1 MPSVPPFSSLNMY
14 QSSPAGSVTTKTAPK
29 NSASDE
35 AAQAELAKKTR
46 ETFAIASANQSLG
59 MAALFQPQQSK
70 YAMQNLL
77 QAHYL
82 PEQESA
88 DLAKFAS
95 PSDQTKLSMY
105 KNLGQ
110 PQSRGPAILD
120 LLKI

>member
-1 MPSVPPFSSLNMY
+1 MH
-14 QSSPAGSVTTKTAPK
+14 QSAPAGSVTAKSTPKISTADEL
-29 NSASDE
+29 AAE
-35 AAQAELAKKTR
+35 AALAKRTK
-46 ETFAIASANQSLG
+46 ETFAIASANQSLA
-59 MAALFQPQQSK
+59 MSALFKPQQSK